1 MKTTSGLENTLV
13 ADTKLSLVDGLQGRL
28 IIQGRHLED
37 FARMTFEEAA
47 ESLWGKHPRSFSQD
61 KEKARRAL
69 TPMADHLHQRP
80 PMEGL
85 RLGLAALPNRFDQWE
100 IAAAF
105 PILLGFIKMGAKAPA
120 PDQALSY
127 SAEILRQATEGTP
140 EAEKVR
146 ALDTYLVTVSE
157 HGMNASTFCGR
168 VTCSTGATR
177 VDSTLAALSALS
189 GPLHG
194 GAPGP
199 VLDLLDELTD
209 RTDIKERLTEKVRAG
224 ERLMGFGHRVYR
236 TRDPRAQVLQKAIR
250 SLCPSESLLHAEN
263 VERLATEVLADLKP
277 HRPLHTN
284 VEFYTAV
291 LLHELGFERSWFTT
305 LFASG
310 RILGWMAHFDEQ
322 VKVGKLLR
330 PKARYVGPLP

>member
-1 MKTTSGLENTLV
+1 MKTSSGLEDTIV

-28 IIQGRHLED
+28 IINGQHLKD
-37 FARMTFEEAA
+37 FAHKSFEDAA
-47 ESLWGKHPRSFSQD
+47 ESLWEKHPRTFAED
-61 KEKARRAL
+61 KKSARQAL
-69 TPMADHLHQRP
+69 TPLADQLHGRP
-80 PMEGL
+80 PLEGL
-85 RLGLAALPNRFDQWE
+85 RIGLAALPNRFDQWE

-105 PILLGFIKMGAKAPA
+105 PIILGFIKKGAEAPA
-120 PDQALSY
+120 PDSHASY
-127 SAEILRQATEGTP
+127 ATEILRQVTEENP
-140 EAEKVR
+140 DAEKVK

-157 HGMNASTFCGR
+157 HGMNASTFCCR

-177 VDSTLAALSALS
+177 VDSALAALSALS

-199 VLDLLDELTD
+199 VLDLLDELSNVSD
-209 RTDIKERLTEKVRAG
+209 VKETLRRKVQAG
-224 ERLMGFGHRVYR
+224 QRLMGFGHRVYR
-236 TRDPRAQVLQKAIR
+236 TRDPRAQVLQKAVR
-250 SLCPSESLLHAEN
+250 SLCPSQSLLHAEN
-263 VERLATEVLADLKP
+263 VERLATEVLSELKP

-291 LLHELGFERSWFTT
+291 LLQEVGFERNWFTT

-322 VKVGKLLR
+322 VAVGRLLR

>member
-1 MKTTSGLENTLV
+1 MG
-13 ADTKLSLVDGLQGRL
+13 
-28 IIQGRHLED
+28 I
-37 FARMTFEEAA
+37 
-47 ESLWGKHPRSFSQD
+47 
-61 KEKARRAL
+61 
-69 TPMADHLHQRP
+69 
-80 PMEGL
+80 
-85 RLGLAALPNRFDQWE
+85 AALPSRFDQGE

-105 PILLGFIKMGAKAPA
+105 PIILGFIKKGAEAPL
-120 PDQALSY
+120 PDPQLSY
-127 SAEILRQATEGTP
+127 AGETLKQATGDSP

-157 HGMNASTFCGR
+157 HGMNASTFCCR

-199 VLDLLDELTD
+199 VLDLLDELSGLSD
-209 RTDIKERLTEKVRAG
+209 MKGNLFGKVQAG
-224 ERLMGFGHRVYR
+224 QRLMGFGHRVYR
-236 TRDPRAQVLQKAIR
+236 TRDPRAQVLQKAVR
-250 SLCPSESLLHAEN
+250 SLCPSQSLLHAES
-263 VERLATEVLADLKP
+263 VERLATEVLSELKP

-291 LLHELGFERSWFTT
+291 LLQEVGFQRDWFTT
-305 LFASG
+305 LFAGG

-322 VKVGKLLR
+322 VAVGKLLR